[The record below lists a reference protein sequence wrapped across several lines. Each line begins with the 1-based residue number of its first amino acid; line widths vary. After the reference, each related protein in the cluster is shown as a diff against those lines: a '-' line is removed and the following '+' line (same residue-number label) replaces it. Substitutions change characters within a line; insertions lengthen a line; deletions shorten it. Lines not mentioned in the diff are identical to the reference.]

1 MCGIAGIIKTQ
12 GALTGQEIRPMLD
25 CLKHRGPDDE
35 GVWVGAKNEVVL
47 GQRRLAI
54 IDLSAGGHQPKV
66 SEDGRY
72 CLTFNGEIYNYR
84 ELREELISLGI
95 KFTTASDTEVLLQ
108 AFIRWGEACLQ
119 KLNGMFAFAV
129 WDEKTRT
136 LFAARDQLGEK
147 PFKYFCTT
155 NTFIFASE
163 VKAILSQPDVPRI
176 VDWAAI
182 DVALGLRFVPAPA
195 TGFKEI
201 KKLAAG
207 HCLTWCDGKITI
219 KQYWN
224 PATIVVDT
232 QTQTAGWK
240 KELWG
245 LFVDSVEKRL
255 VSDVPVGA
263 FLSGGLDSTSVVAA
277 VREVR
282 SEPIDTF
289 VISIGGK
296 SADQEYAALAAKHF
310 GTRHHELSLGTVDYP
325 SVLTR
330 LAYHYDEPFFD
341 ASALPTM
348 LITEAMKNHA
358 TVVLSGDGAD
368 ELFGGYSAYQNT
380 AWFRAYGMIPQSLRH
395 GLTNVLGINKSA
407 QYRAEIL
414 GLGWPANYAEYY
426 SLWKT
431 HLPLSEKYLTKFD
444 LYQASLQPLIKESV
458 TTALF
463 SNWLKTAQSDSA
475 QQAMVA
481 DLVGRL
487 ADGYLTKIDLAA
499 MANAVEVRPPFLDHR
514 LVERAVQ
521 LPSSYKL
528 PNGGK
533 SLWKEIVR
541 EYIPDQILN
550 RPKVGFSVPLDELLR
565 TDFSGSIRDVLLD
578 PGAKLYEHFEY
589 KVVQQLWLDHQERRA
604 DYSNHLW
611 SLLMLELWL
620 RQYLS

>member
-1 MCGIAGIIKTQ
+1 MCGIAGVIKTK
-12 GALTGQEIRPMLD
+12 GALTSREIRPMLD

-35 GVWVGAKNEVVL
+35 GVWVSSKNVAVL

-66 SEDGRY
+66 SDDGRY

-84 ELREELISLGI
+84 ELRAELTALGRTF
-95 KFTTASDTEVLLQ
+95 KTASDTEVLLQ
-108 AFIRWGEACLQ
+108 AFIQWGAACLQ

-129 WDEKTRT
+129 WDEQTDT
-136 LFAARDQLGEK
+136 LFAARDQVGEK
-147 PFKYFCTT
+147 PFKYFSTQD
-155 NTFIFASE
+155 TFIFVSE
-163 VKAILSQPDVPRI
+163 VKAVLAQPEVPRAI
-176 VDWAAI
+176 DWAAI
-182 DVALGLRFVPAPA
+182 DVALSLRFVPAPA
-195 TGFKEI
+195 TGFKDV

-207 HCLTWCDGKITI
+207 HYLVWHNGDTEI

-224 PATIVVDT
+224 PALLTVDT
-232 QTQTAGWK
+232 QTQAVEWK

-282 SEPIDTF
+282 TEPIDTF

-310 GTRHHELSLGTVDYP
+310 GTRHHELSLDAIDYTTV
-325 SVLTR
+325 LQK

-348 LITEAMKNHA
+348 LITEVMKNRA

-368 ELFGGYSAYQNT
+368 ELFGGYSAYQT
-380 AWFRAYGMIPQSLRH
+380 VTKFQKYGAIPPVVRR
-395 GLTNVLGINKSA
+395 GLTAVSGLHTST

-431 HLPLSEKYLTKFD
+431 ALPASQKYLTKQN
-444 LYQASLQPLIKESV
+444 LYKTTLQSLVKEPSLYG
-458 TTALF
+458 LF
-463 SNWLKTAQSDSA
+463 SGWLKTAQSDPA

-481 DLVGRL
+481 DLRGRL
-487 ADGYLTKIDLAA
+487 ADGYLTKVDLAA

-514 LVERAVQ
+514 LVTRAVQ
-521 LPSSYKL
+521 LPAAFKL

-533 SLWKEIVR
+533 GIWKEIVQ

-550 RPKVGFSVPLDELLR
+550 RPKVGFSIPLDELLR

-589 KVVQQLWLDHQERRA
+589 TVVQQLWSDHQGHRA
-604 DYSNHLW
+604 DYSNHIW

-620 RQYLS
+620 RQYLD